1 MKKKLGFI
9 ISGVVAIG
17 ILGFGV
23 LYSSTSQAEASL
35 STEDIKD
42 MVNEQYPG
50 EITEIEQETE
60 FNRAVY
66 EVEIKTADKE
76 YDIKLDGETG
86 EVLNVSEKPIKNKE
100 KVNNEKEKS
109 TAKVEKDRA
118 KENEKVKENKSEE
131 QPKEVV
137 INEKKEQQPTKEK
150 TKEKAPKQKKSD
162 SKETVIS
169 YDEAKRIA
177 LEAFAGE
184 IDDIELDRE
193 DGRLIYEV
201 EIERGDKEAEIEI
214 DAYTGEII
222 LIEIDE
228 D

>member
-1 MKKKLGFI
+1 MKKKLRFI

-35 STEDIKD
+35 STKDIKD

-50 EITEIEQETE
+50 EIMEIEQETE
-60 FNRAVY
+60 FNRPVY
-66 EVEIKTADKE
+66 EVEIKTEDRE
-76 YDIKLDGETG
+76 YDIKLDGKTG
-86 EVLNVSEKPIKNKE
+86 EILNISETPIKDKE
-100 KVNNEKEKS
+100 KADNENKNN
-109 TAKVEKDRA
+109 TAKEEKLEDNTSND
-118 KENEKVKENKSEE
+118 K
-131 QPKEVV
+131 PKEVV
-137 INEKKEQQPTKEK
+137 IKEKGDEQSQQENDK
-150 TKEKAPKQKKSD
+150 TKE
-162 SKETVIS
+162 VIIS
-169 YDEAKRIA
+169 YEEAKRIA
-177 LEAFAGE
+177 LAEFSGE
-184 IDDIELDRE
+184 IDDIELDTE

>member
-1 MKKKLGFI
+1 MKKKLAFI
-9 ISGVVAIG
+9 LSGVIAIG

-35 STEDIKD
+35 STEDIKT
-42 MVNEQYPG
+42 MVNDQYPG

-66 EVEIKTADKE
+66 EVEIKTEDRE

-86 EVLNVSEKPIKNKE
+86 EILNISETPVKN
-100 KVNNEKEKS
+100 
-109 TAKVEKDRA
+109 
-118 KENEKVKENKSEE
+118 
-131 QPKEVV
+131 
-137 INEKKEQQPTKEK
+137 K
-150 TKEKAPKQKKSD
+150 TKEAI
-162 SKETVIS
+162 IS
-169 YDEAKRIA
+169 IEEAKRIA
-177 LEAFAGE
+177 LEEFSGK
-184 IDDIELDRE
+184 IDDIDLDIE

-201 EIERGDKEAEIEI
+201 EIERGDEEAEMEI

-222 LIEIDE
+222 VIEIDE